1 MMKWYTLINVKRPSS
16 DQVIMTAEVN
26 PGSPWFCGH
35 FLNDP
40 ILPGIAQLE
49 MALDAV
55 SRLCERRMR
64 ISGVKKVR
72 FKHMIRPKSLITIS
86 VSPRKKAGLSYGFH
100 ITVDGE
106 EASNGIL
113 AVEEV
118 QERKEQGNA

>member
-1 MMKWYTLINVKRPSS
+1 MKWYTLINVEKPSS
-16 DQVIMTAEVN
+16 DRVVMTAEVD
-26 PGSPWFCGH
+26 PGSPWFSGH
-35 FLNDP
+35 FPNDP

-49 MALDAV
+49 MALDGV

-72 FKHMIRPKSLITIS
+72 FKHMIRPKALITIS

-106 EASNGIL
+106 QASNGIL
-113 AVEEV
+113 VVEEV
-118 QERKEQGNA
+118 QGRIEQGNA